1 MKLHLIVYAAL
12 IGLLTACEHEIPFT
26 PKTTE
31 PQLIMNALLDA
42 GKPENEVFLHLNEG
56 QSIGRLHE
64 ATLTLFVNGQ
74 IAETPRALTAEEIC
88 GSPDDYP
95 EGSIPIYESI
105 RYKLF
110 RLTTAFRPGDHIR
123 LEATAEGGKYHASAE
138 VTMPQPVEGLHVD
151 TCLAYLREYKRYTPY
166 RQYKITLQDRPG
178 EKNYYRLD
186 IQNHYHIK
194 AKYTI
199 AILDEEGKPITDEYG
214 IPFYEERDTTFKYTD
229 YELINRED
237 VILTD
242 GHVTHSDDDDENALF
257 PTIKN
262 KYNIFP
268 DNQFTNSHATLKVYT
283 ALNQEYLPGYS
294 DVRSKLH
301 FITVRLLSLTED
313 EYRYLKALNCLED
326 SDYDEALMEP
336 ICLPSNVTGGLGFV
350 GACSECKVVLEVE
363 EDKDSR

>member
-1 MKLHLIVYAAL
+1 MKLHLIIYVAF

-95 EGSIPIYESI
+95 EGTTIIYESI

-123 LEATAEGGKYHASAE
+123 LEATAEEGKYHVSAE
-138 VTMPQPVEGLHVD
+138 VTVPQPVESLHVD
-151 TCLAYLREYKRYTPY
+151 TCVANLREYRGYTPH
-166 RQYKITLQDRPG
+166 RQYKITLQDRPN

-186 IQNHYHIK
+186 IWNDL
-194 AKYTI
+194 TFRC
-199 AILDEEGKPITDEYG
+199 EWDEYWQPEG
-214 IPFYEERDTTFKYTD
+214 ETLKEAIVPMNRETEI
-229 YELINRED
+229 INRED

-242 GHVTHSDDDDENALF
+242 GHPTNYDDEENELF
-257 PTIKN
+257 PIISN
-262 KYNIFP
+262 QYNIFT
-268 DNQFTNSHATLKVYT
+268 DNTFRDSHATLKVYT
-283 ALNQEYLPGYS
+283 PLYLEKRPSHIYQ
-294 DVRSKLH
+294 RLYRQQT
-301 FITVRLLSLTED
+301 ITVRLLSLTE
-313 EYRYLKALNCLED
+313 ETYRYMKALNCLED
-326 SDYDEALMEP
+326 GDYDETLMEP
-336 ICLPSNVTGGLGFV
+336 ICLPSNVTDGLGFV
-350 GACSECKVVLEVE
+350 GACSEARVTFEIPEQRLF
-363 EDKDSR
+363 